1 MKNARRRSSFRE
13 APKDGDEG
21 WPQDEDLHDWMH
33 EWRGGWHGHRAGL
46 RMHMR
51 MHAKQARWHARR
63 AAWLRQHQHMDWH
76 WRYRLKARL
85 RHSLGARLM
94 LVFLFLAALAGAS
107 VYLAMTHAMGW
118 LWVLLGLP
126 VLTLMAYASV
136 RHMLSPLRALAHG
149 AAAFGRGE
157 LSHRIV
163 VYHRDEIGAL
173 ARRFNR
179 MADDIQGMLDA
190 KRELLLAISHELRSP
205 LTRARLNAELIDEGA
220 SQQAVV
226 KELGMMR
233 DLIESLLERERLD
246 AGHTALR
253 LEACDV
259 RALVTELLA
268 LRFGE
273 AAQQGLLRA
282 ELADD
287 LPSRIELD
295 RPRMQVLIG
304 NLVDNALRH
313 HDAGQGQP
321 VLLSVSMVAEAASG
335 GQPCWR
341 LRVRDWGPGVA
352 EDELSKLGQPFYRP
366 DAARTRHEGGVGL
379 GLNLCHLIVA
389 AHGGTMQMCNAGP
402 GLEASVTLPLN
413 QGEA

>member
-1 MKNARRRSSFRE
+1 MKNERQRPSFRE
-13 APKDGDEG
+13 QPNESGEG

-33 EWRGGWHGHRAGL
+33 EWRGGWHGHRAGM

-94 LVFLFLAALAGAS
+94 LVFLFLAALAGGS
-107 VYLAMTHAMGW
+107 VYLAMSHAMGW
-118 LWVLLGLP
+118 LWGLLGLP

-136 RHMLSPLRALAHG
+136 RHMLSPLRALVG
-149 AAAFGRGE
+149 
-157 LSHRIV
+157 
-163 VYHRDEIGAL
+163 
-173 ARRFNR
+173 
-179 MADDIQGMLDA
+179 
-190 KRELLLAISHELRSP
+190 
-205 LTRARLNAELIDEGA
+205 
-220 SQQAVV
+220 
-226 KELGMMR
+226 
-233 DLIESLLERERLD
+233 
-246 AGHTALR
+246 
-253 LEACDV
+253 
-259 RALVTELLA
+259 ELLA

-273 AAQQGLLRA
+273 AVQQGLLRA

-321 VLLSVSMVAEAASG
+321 VLLSVSMVAEAESG
-335 GQPCWR
+335 GQSCWR

-389 AHGGTMQMCNAGP
+389 AHGGTMQMRNAGP

-413 QGEA
+413 RGEA